1 MRILFLNPPFK
12 NAHGKFSREQRSPAI
27 TKGGTFYYPMWLCYA
42 AGVLEEAGF
51 EVSLIDAPASRMPE
65 EEVFERAV
73 RTSPDIIVVDTSTPS
88 ISSDVIVAERLKEL
102 TGAFLVLVGTHPS
115 ALPEKT
121 FAMGAHFD
129 AILRKEYEYTIRELA
144 EKYKGAM
151 GRVDR
156 HLLESI
162 KGLTFRW
169 EGEVFHNPDRP
180 AIENLDAIPF
190 LSRVYKRHLNIEDYF
205 YTICRHPVVA
215 IYSGRGCPHSCVYC
229 VYPQVMHGHRYRKRS
244 VENLIEEFKY
254 IERELPKVKE
264 IFIEDDTFTVDRARV
279 RAFSEAYR
287 RAGLRI
293 SWVANSRADVDYE
306 TLLALKRCRCRLLCV
321 GLESGAQEVLDAMK
335 KRLKVERAR
344 RFVSDARRANIL
356 IHGCFM
362 VGNPSETKDTLEK
375 TLEYAKSLA
384 LDTAQFFPI
393 MVYPGTDAYDW
404 TLSNSYLITEDYS
417 KWNTEEGLHNCLVT
431 RPGLSNV
438 ELVEFCDRARRE
450 FYMRPAYIMYRFWSL
465 LRHPAGDGP
474 RMMKSMKVFKK
485 FLFRGTYGKRGSRV
499 DC

>member
-1 MRILFLNPPFK
+1 MKILFLNPPFK
-12 NAHGKFSREQRSPAI
+12 GEHGKFSREQRSPAI

-42 AGVLEEAGF
+42 AGVLEDAGF
-51 EVSLIDAPASRMPE
+51 EVSIIDAPASRMSE
-65 EEVFERAV
+65 EVVFERAV
-73 RTSPDIIVVDTSTPS
+73 KLSPVIIVVDTSTPS
-88 ISSDVIVAERLKEL
+88 ICSDVIIAERLKGL
-102 TGAFLVLVGTHPS
+102 TGAFVALVGTHPS

-121 FAMGAHFD
+121 FAMGTGFD
-129 AILRKEYEYTIRELA
+129 AILRKEYEYTLLELA
-144 EKYKGAM
+144 EKLKRSR
-151 GRVDR
+151 GRMDR
-156 HLLESI
+156 RMLQSI
-162 KGLTFRW
+162 KSLSYRW
-169 EGEVFHNPDRP
+169 KGMVFHNPDRP
-180 AIENLDAIPF
+180 AIEDLDSVPF
-190 LSRVYKRHLNIEDYF
+190 LSSVYKKHLNIEDYF

-215 IYSGRGCPHSCVYC
+215 IYSGRGCPHRCVYC

-244 VENLIEEFKY
+244 VENLIEEFRY
-254 IERELPKVKE
+254 VERELPEVRE

-293 SWVANSRADVDYE
+293 SWVANSRADVDYD
-306 TLLALKRCRCRLLCV
+306 TLMALKKCKCRLLCV
-321 GLESGAQEVLDAMK
+321 GFESGAQEVLDAMK
-335 KRLKVERAR
+335 KSLKVERAR
-344 RFVSDARRANIL
+344 RFVGDARRAGIL

-362 VGNPSETKDTLEK
+362 VGNPSETKQTLEQ

-393 MVYPGTDAYDW
+393 MVYPGTVAYDW
-404 TLSNSYLITEDYS
+404 TLTNSYLITEDYS

-431 RPGLSNV
+431 RPGLTNV

-450 FYMRPAYIMYRFWSL
+450 FYLRPGYIMYRFWNL

-474 RMMKSMKVFKK
+474 RMIKSMKVFKR
-485 FLFRGTYGKRGSRV
+485 FLFRGTYGRGEKRV